1 MKQCIENPNDV
12 DWVKFWSEKLANKK
26 DKDWDKAA
34 PGFYRRTKKEDYN
47 DALFEKLI
55 LTDEYSVLDVGCGE
69 GSVTIPIAKRV
80 KKVIGVDSS
89 PKMLEYLKKRA
100 DDNNIDNIETI
111 LKPIEE
117 ITYDEIGDVD
127 VVVCSRSLNGIIP
140 IDKVLSEL
148 DKIAN
153 KYVFITIFGP
163 ENKKIEKDFDK
174 ELKIQTEDFP
184 DYNYFFNILF
194 NMGIY
199 ANIERFDLNNY
210 REYDSIEN
218 AMDNGKFRLDLYSDE
233 EKELLK
239 EYLKRILTYDEESKK
254 YYNVKDKA
262 DWIMVWWKKQQMSYV
277 GVKTPN
283 NHIFLNK
290 MKLVTFYHGLD
301 YFQK

>member
-1 MKQCIENPNDV
+1 MRQCIENPNDV
-12 DWVKFWSEKLANKK
+12 DWLGFWAERLEGKVNKN
-26 DKDWDKAA
+26 WDEAA
-34 PGFYRRTKKEDYN
+34 AGFYKRTKKEDYQI
-47 DALFEKLI
+47 ALFDNLI
-55 LTDEYSVLDVGCGE
+55 LDEDDTVLDVGCGE

-80 KKVIGVDSS
+80 KKVIGLDSS
-89 PKMLEYLKKRA
+89 PKMLEFLEKRA
-100 DDNNIDNIETI
+100 KDNDIDNIETV
-111 LKPIEE
+111 LKPIEA

-140 IDKVLSEL
+140 IDKVLLEL

-174 ELKIQTEDFP
+174 ELGIKTEDFP

-194 NMGIY
+194 NLGIY

-210 REYDSIEN
+210 REYSSIEE

-239 EYLKRILTYDEESKK
+239 DYLERILTYDDETRK

-262 DWIMVWWKKQQMSYV
+262 DWIMIWWKK
-277 GVKTPN
+277 
-283 NHIFLNK
+283 
-290 MKLVTFYHGLD
+290 
-301 YFQK
+301 

>member
-1 MKQCIENPNDV
+1 MRQCIENPNDV
-12 DWVKFWSEKLANKK
+12 DWTGYWAERLEGKIN
-26 DKDWDKAA
+26 KDWDKAA
-34 PGFYRRTKKEDYN
+34 PGFYKRTKKEDYQI
-47 DALFEKLI
+47 ALFDKLI
-55 LTDEYSVLDVGCGE
+55 LDKDDVVLDVGCGE

-80 KKVIGVDSS
+80 KKVIGLDSS
-89 PKMLEYLKKRA
+89 PKMLEYLEKRA
-100 DDNNIDNIETI
+100 DDNGIDNIETI

-140 IDKVLSEL
+140 IEEVLTEL
-148 DKIAN
+148 NKIAS

-163 ENKKIEKDFDK
+163 ENKKIEKDFDR
-174 ELKIQTEDFP
+174 ELGIKTEDFP

-199 ANIERFDLNNY
+199 ANIDRFDLNNY
-210 REYDSIEN
+210 REYSSIEE

-239 EYLKRILTYDEESKK
+239 EYLKRILTYDSETKK

-262 DWIMVWWKKQQMSYV
+262 DWIMVWWKK
-277 GVKTPN
+277 
-283 NHIFLNK
+283 
-290 MKLVTFYHGLD
+290 
-301 YFQK
+301 

>member
-12 DWVKFWSEKLANKK
+12 KWEEFWAERLENKVN
-26 DKDWDKAA
+26 KDWDKAA
-34 PGFYRRTKKEDYN
+34 PGFYKRTRKDDYQ
-47 DALFEKLI
+47 DALFDKLI
-55 LTDEYSVLDVGCGE
+55 LDENDSVLDVGCGE
-69 GSVTIPIAKRV
+69 GSVTIPIARRV
-80 KKVIGVDSS
+80 KKVIGLDSS
-89 PKMLEYLKKRA
+89 PKMLEYLEKRA
-100 DDNNIDNIETI
+100 LDNKIDNIESI

-117 ITYDEIGDVD
+117 IKYDEIGDVD

-140 IDKVLSEL
+140 IREVLMEL

-174 ELKIQTEDFP
+174 ELGIKTEDFP

-210 REYDSIEN
+210 REYDSIED
-218 AMDNGKFRLDLYSDE
+218 AMDNGKFRLDLYSDD
-233 EKELLK
+233 EKALLK
-239 EYLKRILTYDEESKK
+239 EYLERILTKDEKTGK

-262 DWIMVWWKKQQMSYV
+262 DWIMVWWKKE
-277 GVKTPN
+277 KK
-283 NHIFLNK
+283 NK
-290 MKLVTFYHGLD
+290 MKLVTFNHG
-301 YFQK
+301 

>member
-12 DWVKFWSEKLANKK
+12 KWEEFWAERLAGKVNKN
-26 DKDWDKAA
+26 WDEAA
-34 PGFYRRTKKEDYN
+34 PGFYKRTKKDDYQN
-47 DALFEKLI
+47 ALFDMLR
-55 LTDEYSVLDVGCGE
+55 LDENDTVLDVGCGE

-89 PKMLEYLKKRA
+89 PKMLEYLEKRA
-100 DDNNIDNIETI
+100 TDNDIDNIETV

-117 ITYDEIGDVD
+117 ITHEEIGDVD

-140 IDKVLSEL
+140 ISDVLWEL
-148 DKIAN
+148 NSIAD

-174 ELKIQTEDFP
+174 ELGIKTEDFP
-184 DYNYFFNILF
+184 DYNYFFNILY

-210 REYDSIEN
+210 REYDSIDE

-233 EKELLK
+233 EKELLR
-239 EYLKRILTYDEESKK
+239 EYLKRILTYDEESGK

-262 DWIMVWWKKQQMSYV
+262 DWIMVWWKKS
-277 GVKTPN
+277 G
-283 NHIFLNK
+283 
-290 MKLVTFYHGLD
+290 
-301 YFQK
+301 

>member
-1 MKQCIENPNDV
+1 MRQCIENPNDV
-12 DWVKFWSEKLANKK
+12 DWTGFWAERLGGKVN
-26 DKDWDKAA
+26 KDWDEAA
-34 PGFYRRTKKEDYN
+34 PGFYKRTRKDDYQ
-47 DALFEKLI
+47 DTLFDKLI
-55 LTDEYSVLDVGCGE
+55 LDEDDTVLDVGCGE
-69 GSVTIPIAKRV
+69 GSVTIPIARRV

-89 PKMLEYLKKRA
+89 PKMLEYLEKRA
-100 DDNNIDNIETI
+100 KDNDVENIETI

-140 IDKVLSEL
+140 IDEVLLEL
-148 DKIAN
+148 DKIAS

-174 ELKIQTEDFP
+174 ELGIKTEDFP

-194 NMGIY
+194 NLGIY

-210 REYDSIEN
+210 REYGSIDE
-218 AMDNGKFRLDLYSDE
+218 AMDNGKFRLDLYTDE

-239 EYLKRILTYDEESKK
+239 DYLERVLTYDSETEK

-262 DWIMVWWKKQQMSYV
+262 DWIMVWWKK
-277 GVKTPN
+277 
-283 NHIFLNK
+283 
-290 MKLVTFYHGLD
+290 
-301 YFQK
+301 

>member
-12 DWVKFWSEKLANKK
+12 DWVSYWAERLSTKV

-34 PGFYRRTKKEDYN
+34 PGFYKRTKKDDYQT
-47 DALFEKLI
+47 ALFDKLI
-55 LTDEYSVLDVGCGE
+55 LDENDVVLDVGCGE

-89 PKMLEYLKKRA
+89 PKMLEYLEKRA
-100 DDNNIDNIETI
+100 NENNITNIETI

-117 ITYDEIGDVD
+117 ISYDEIGDVD
-127 VVVCSRSLNGIIP
+127 VVVCSRSLNGIVP
-140 IDKVLSEL
+140 IDEVLLEL

-174 ELKIQTEDFP
+174 EIGIKTEDFP
-184 DYNYFFNILF
+184 NYNYFFNILY
-194 NMGIY
+194 NLGIY

-210 REYDSIEN
+210 REYDSIDD
-218 AMDNGKFRLDLYSDE
+218 AVDNGKFRLDLYSDE

-239 EYLKRILTYDEESKK
+239 KYLERILTYDEKTGK
-254 YYNVKDKA
+254 LYNEKDKA
-262 DWIMVWWKKQQMSYV
+262 DWIIVWWKK
-277 GVKTPN
+277 
-283 NHIFLNK
+283 
-290 MKLVTFYHGLD
+290 
-301 YFQK
+301 

>member
-12 DWVKFWSEKLANKK
+12 KWEEFWAERLENKVN
-26 DKDWDKAA
+26 KDWDKAA
-34 PGFYRRTKKEDYN
+34 PGFYKRTRKDDYQ
-47 DALFEKLI
+47 DALFDKLI
-55 LTDEYSVLDVGCGE
+55 LDENDSVLDVGCGE
-69 GSVTIPIAKRV
+69 GSVTIPMAKRV
-80 KKVIGVDSS
+80 KKVIGLDSS
-89 PKMLEYLKKRA
+89 PKMLEYLEKRA
-100 DDNNIDNIETI
+100 LDNKIDNIESI

-117 ITYDEIGDVD
+117 IKYDEIGDVD

-140 IDKVLSEL
+140 IREVLMEL

-174 ELKIQTEDFP
+174 ELGIKTEDFP

-210 REYDSIEN
+210 REYDSIED
-218 AMDNGKFRLDLYSDE
+218 AFDNGKFRLDLYSDD
-233 EKELLK
+233 EKALLK
-239 EYLKRILTYDEESKK
+239 EYLERILTKDEKTGK

-262 DWIMVWWKKQQMSYV
+262 DWIMVWWKKE
-277 GVKTPN
+277 KK
-283 NHIFLNK
+283 IK
-290 MKLVTFYHGLD
+290 
-301 YFQK
+301 